1 MFQRILVPLDG
12 SPGAERAIPVA
23 ASLVRRQH
31 GSLVFLHV
39 VAPATAFKSAVA
51 PLQKAGHSTGM
62 AASNGQESLSYEK
75 SEEVRRTEAVEQIMA
90 EAASYLTLLP
100 TRYADELA
108 GLTTEM
114 HLAFGTASPTLP
126 STARLER
133 VDLIVLCRHRE
144 VGLGRWGVEHVAQ
157 QVMRHSPVPLLI
169 LHEHEL
175 DMPILD
181 GAHALRVM
189 VPLDGS
195 LFAETALD
203 PALCLL
209 SQGAAAG
216 QRELCLLHV
225 VDLFAGDGTG
235 DEETHRSPY
244 TTMQARQT
252 AWRYLQMVADRLRT
266 RVECPPDVCVTSLV
280 TTGVDIASSILSQR
294 EQTKEKEPGKT
305 GAESITVPSLVVIAT
320 HGREG
325 MQRSLLGSVAERILD
340 ATTAP
345 VMTVCPGETT
355 VRLLNFALPAGGRN

>member
-51 PLQKAGHSTGM
+51 PLQKADHAGTM
-62 AASNGQESLSYEK
+62 AGSSGQANPSREE
-75 SEEVRRTEAVEQIMA
+75 SEEVRRTEAIEQVMA
-90 EAASYLTLLP
+90 EAASYLALLP

-114 HLAFGTASPTLP
+114 HLAFGNASPTLP

-133 VDLIVLCRHRE
+133 TDLIVLCRHRE
-144 VGLGRWGVEHVAQ
+144 VGLGRWGLEHVAQ
-157 QVMRHSPVPLLI
+157 QVMRHSPVPMLI

-175 DMPILD
+175 AMPILD
-181 GAHALRVM
+181 GAHALRVV
-189 VPLDGS
+189 VPLDGT
-195 LFAETALD
+195 LFAETSLE
-203 PALCLL
+203 PALRLL

-244 TTMQARQT
+244 TIMQTRQT

-266 RVECPPDVCVTSLV
+266 RVDCPPDVCVTSLV
-280 TTGVDIASSILSQR
+280 TTGVDVASSILSQR
-294 EQTKEKEPGKT
+294 EQARESVAD
-305 GAESITVPSLVVIAT
+305 AESIAVPSLVVIAT